1 MDTSERRNRAVAEA
15 ADWWVQLQSNDA
27 PRSTR
32 EQYVNWL
39 RESPIH
45 VAEML
50 RIAQVH
56 GALKRFDRWAQIDTG
71 SDGEN
76 DNVISLTPP
85 NPGEF
90 PRPNRKSPTF
100 RVWAIAASVGF
111 IAVATTWF
119 QLNARGDVIVAERG
133 ERREVALN
141 DGSTVQVDPETQ
153 LRVKFNDRIR
163 SIWLEHGRA
172 VFKVAKNPNRPF
184 EVYADDTVV
193 RAVGTAF
200 GVDCQNGGGVVV
212 TVAEGKVA
220 VIRTMPN
227 SLQPSQ
233 PDRLPL
239 ALVANQQVTISK
251 SGPAEPVHKVDS
263 GRALAWAEGR
273 LVFENDSVSS
283 VVAQFNRYNH
293 VQIHVTDAALSA
305 RPISGV
311 FDATDPESFIAFFQS
326 VAAVRI
332 DRGEGHI
339 DISPR

>member
-1 MDTSERRNRAVAEA
+1 MDASERRNRVAAEA
-15 ADWWVQLQSNDA
+15 AAWWVQLQSDDA

-50 RIAQVH
+50 RMAQLH
-56 GALKRFDRWAQIDTG
+56 GALQQFERWAQVDTS
-71 SDGEN
+71 SDGES
-76 DNVISLTPP
+76 DNVISLTQP
-85 NPGEF
+85 NPRESL
-90 PRPNRKSPTF
+90 RATRKSQAL
-100 RVWAIAASVGF
+100 RVWTIAASVGL
-111 IAVATTWF
+111 IAIATTWF
-119 QLNARGDVIVAERG
+119 QLSARGEVIVTERG
-133 ERREVALN
+133 ERREVALH

-153 LRVKFNDRIR
+153 LRVKFNDRSR
-163 SIWLEHGRA
+163 GIWLEHGRA
-172 VFKVAKNPNRPF
+172 MFKVAKNPNRPF
-184 EVYADDTVV
+184 EVHADDTVV

-200 GVDCQNGGGVVV
+200 GVDRQSGGVVV

-220 VIRTMPN
+220 IIRTMVT

-239 ALVANQQVTISK
+239 ALVANQQVIISK
-251 SGPAEPVHKVDS
+251 SGPAEPIHKVDS

-283 VVAQFNRYNH
+283 VAAQFNRYNH

-326 VAAVRI
+326 VAAVRV
-332 DRGEGHI
+332 DRGDDHI
-339 DISPR
+339 NISPR

>member
-1 MDTSERRNRAVAEA
+1 MEASERRNRAAAEA
-15 ADWWVQLQSNDA
+15 AAWWVQLQSGDA

-32 EQYVNWL
+32 EQYVTWL

-50 RIAQVH
+50 RMAQLH
-56 GALKRFDRWAQIDTG
+56 GALQQFERWAQVDT
-71 SDGEN
+71 SCDGES
-76 DNVISLTPP
+76 DNVISLTQP
-85 NPGEF
+85 NPGASS
-90 PRPNRKSPTF
+90 RLNRKSRAL
-100 RVWAIAASVGF
+100 RVWTIAASVGL
-111 IAVATTWF
+111 IAVAATWF
-119 QLNARGDVIVAERG
+119 QLSARGEVIVTERG
-133 ERREVALN
+133 ERREVGLH

-153 LRVKFNDRIR
+153 LRVKFNDRSR

-184 EVYADDTVV
+184 EVHADDTVV

-200 GVDCQNGGGVVV
+200 GVDRQSGGVVV
-212 TVAEGKVA
+212 TVAEGRVA
-220 VIRTMPN
+220 IMRTMVT

-251 SGPAEPVHKVDS
+251 SGPAEPIHKVDS

-273 LVFENDSVSS
+273 LVFENDSVSA

-326 VAAVRI
+326 VAAVRV
-332 DRGEGHI
+332 DRGDDHI
-339 DISPR
+339 NISPR

>member
-1 MDTSERRNRAVAEA
+1 MDASERRNRAVAEA
-15 ADWWVQLQSNDA
+15 ADWWAQLQSDDA

-32 EQYVNWL
+32 EQYVSWL

-50 RIAQVH
+50 RMAQVH
-56 GALKRFDRWAQIDTG
+56 GGLKQFARWAQLDTSSEAATG
-71 SDGEN
+71 
-76 DNVISLTPP
+76 NVVSLTQPA
-85 NPGEF
+85 GF
-90 PRPNRKSPTF
+90 SRPNRRSQTF
-100 RVWAIAASVGF
+100 RLWTIAASVGL

-119 QLNARGDVIVAERG
+119 QLSTRGEVIVAERG
-133 ERREVALN
+133 ERREVALS

-153 LRVKFNDRIR
+153 LRVKFNDRTR

-172 VFKVAKNPNRPF
+172 VFKVAKNPNHPF
-184 EVYADDTVV
+184 EVHAEDTVV

-200 GVDCQNGGGVVV
+200 GVDRQSGTVVV

-220 VIRTMPN
+220 VIRTMAS
-227 SLQPSQ
+227 SLQPNQ
-233 PDRLPL
+233 PGPLPL
-239 ALVANQQVTISK
+239 SLVANQQVTISK

-283 VVAQFNRYNH
+283 VIAQFNRYNH
-293 VQIHVTDAALSA
+293 VQIHVTDAALAA

-311 FDATDPESFIAFFQS
+311 FDATDTESFIAFFQS
-326 VAAVRI
+326 VAAVRV
-332 DRGEGHI
+332 DRADGHI
-339 DISPR
+339 NISPR